1 MGKSRPL
8 FCLFSFFSRY
18 IFKTNW
24 KSIDGV
30 LGIRTQSRRMVGTD
44 ETTERVLWFVY
55 FKVVKRIIKILCLQ
69 YSISQRELTSSLG
82 QRLAEWNRHHCIKE
96 KEAEN
101 GPKIFFK
108 QKLVKIEKKLIF
120 KNKLQFVVPSFEVWL
135 FPFAG
140 RIIQLI
146 LFPFCKDFLP
156 SFPHSRQ
163 REYSVPSTPLP
174 TPPSQIQ
181 WHLFRVILLFC
192 FYPVC
197 RRFFFL
203 PFFIEGWFKL
213 TLF

>member
-69 YSISQRELTSSLG
+69 YSISQGELTSSLG
-82 QRLAEWNRHHCIKE
+82 QCFICSRGLAEWNRHCNKE

-108 QKLVKIEKKLIF
+108 QKLVKIKKLIF

-174 TPPSQIQ
+174 LHPKSSDICSE
-181 WHLFRVILLFC
+181 LFC
-192 FYPVC
+192 SFAFTRSVVDS
-197 RRFFFL
+197 FFFL
-203 PFFIEGWFKL
+203 SL
-213 TLF
+213 